1 MSGVNQKIGIF
12 GGTFDPIHTGHL
24 EIVTRVSQEL
34 SLDKTYVVPARN
46 PWMKSDKKITLFK
59 HRVKMLEIVFGS
71 NKDVEIMCDE
81 KEGEVSYTHNTLV
94 KIEKKH
100 PGADLYLVIGEDV
113 ISRIEEWKKIKEV
126 LKRVTVV
133 CVKREGLE
141 NRDVAA
147 HLNGIHLG
155 SRVVILEKTSID
167 ASSSDYKKNNK
178 TSFINKDVLKYI
190 YKNNIYKHG

>member
-46 PWMKSDKKITLFK
+46 PWMKGDKKITLFK

-141 NRDVAA
+141 NCDVAA